1 MMSKY
6 FILLEFVIERTEE
19 NGGNLTFKDY
29 ASLELA
35 FAQKVTECLRG
46 YLQLPYHIV
55 TGKKSVLFGL
65 VDKYYPVYISLNS
78 IFPICKFVRNN
89 YTCVLLGK

>member
-1 MMSKY
+1 MSKY
-6 FILLEFVIERTEE
+6 FIILEFVIKRTEE

-35 FAQKVTECLRG
+35 FAQKVSKCLLA

-55 TGKKSVLFGL
+55 TGKKRGPFW
-65 VDKYYPVYISLNS
+65 IS
-78 IFPICKFVRNN
+78 
-89 YTCVLLGK
+89 